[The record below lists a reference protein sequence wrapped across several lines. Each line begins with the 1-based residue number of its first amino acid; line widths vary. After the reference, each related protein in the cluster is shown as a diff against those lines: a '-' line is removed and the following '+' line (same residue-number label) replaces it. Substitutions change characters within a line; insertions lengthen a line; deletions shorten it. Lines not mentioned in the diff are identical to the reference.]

1 MGCGKET
8 IMLRRRL
15 FLLAGLVII
24 LVPVVGL
31 GWWLLSPLILDKSVD
46 EDFPFAL
53 NAVVPPDMTRAEVNE
68 TMATTAQANQEVNE
82 SVPDPMMIRE
92 MGSQATSGGTPE
104 AVMSQPAVVQLK
116 RGNFRDADRVHQG
129 SGQVAIYQGPDGSH
143 LLRLEDFQ
151 VTNGP
156 DLHVLLSSHPNPE
169 SRDQI
174 NASGYVDLGSLKGN
188 IGNQNYPIPEDVDV
202 ANQKSVII
210 YCKPFHVIFS
220 IASLQDLG

>member
-1 MGCGKET
+1 
-8 IMLRRRL
+8 MLRRRL
-15 FLLAGLVII
+15 FLLTGLVII

-31 GWWLLSPLILDKSVD
+31 GWWLLSPLILDKTVD
-46 EDFPFAL
+46 EDLPFTL

-116 RGNFRDADRVHQG
+116 RGNFRNADRVHQG
-129 SGQVAIYQGPDGSH
+129 SGQVAIYQGPNGSH

-169 SRDQI
+169 SQDQI

-188 IGNQNYPIPEDVDV
+188 IGNQNYPIPADVDV
-202 ANQKSVII
+202 ANQRSVII
-210 YCKPFHVIFS
+210 YCKPFQVIFS

>member
-1 MGCGKET
+1 
-8 IMLRRRL
+8 MLRRRL
-15 FLLAGLVII
+15 FLLAALVIV

-31 GWWLLSPLILDKSVD
+31 GWWLLSPIILDKTVD

-68 TMATTAQANQEVNE
+68 TMATTAQANQEVDE

-104 AVMSQPAVVQLK
+104 VVTSQPAVVQLK

-129 SGQVAIYQGPDGSH
+129 SGQVTIYRGPDGSH
-143 LLRLEDFQ
+143 LLRLEDFR

-156 DLHVLLSSHPNPE
+156 DLHVLLSSHPNPK

-188 IGNQNYPIPEDVDV
+188 LGNQNYPIPEDVDV
-202 ANQKSVII
+202 ASQRSVII

>member
-1 MGCGKET
+1 
-8 IMLRRRL
+8 MLRRRL
-15 FLLAGLVII
+15 FLLTGLVII

-116 RGNFRDADRVHQG
+116 RGNFRNADRVHQG
-129 SGQVAIYQGPDGSH
+129 SGQVAIYQGPNGSH

-169 SRDQI
+169 SQDQI

-188 IGNQNYPIPEDVDV
+188 IGNQNYPIPADVDV
-202 ANQKSVII
+202 ANQRSVII
-210 YCKPFHVIFS
+210 YCKPFQVIFS

>member
-1 MGCGKET
+1 
-8 IMLRRRL
+8 MLRRRL

-68 TMATTAQANQEVNE
+68 TMATTAQANQEVDE

-92 MGSQATSGGTPE
+92 MDSQATIGGTPE

-116 RGNFRDADRVHQG
+116 RGNFRNADRVHQG
-129 SGQVAIYQGPDGSH
+129 SGQVAIYQGPNGSH

-169 SRDQI
+169 SQDQI

-188 IGNQNYPIPEDVDV
+188 IGNQNYPIPADVDV
-202 ANQKSVII
+202 ANQRSVII
-210 YCKPFHVIFS
+210 YCKPFQVIFS